1 MKRKLSIIVPVYG
14 AEAYLTNNMK
24 TIIEQLTTDC
34 ELILVDDGSKDS
46 SGKICDELGLLSS
59 QVSVIHKINGGV
71 SSARNAGI
79 QAASGEY
86 ITFVDSDDYVEDNYI
101 RVILEAIHS
110 QDDLI
115 FFGSYLLESDRDEKS
130 LMKPWLSELTDSHSI
145 EIAQKLIFGCKS
157 NEPWD
162 KVFKLKIL
170 KENNLCFPESIN
182 LGEDLIF
189 SLAYLKYVHSVSVLD
204 DPIYCHIFNKN
215 GLGQQQVSIE
225 AMKYH
230 DAVFSKIMSSLNE
243 LEVSKDVMMLSYEMI
258 IQILANYVGKLYKAG
273 YSKEK
278 IYLTISAY
286 PWYENILSH
295 NYSTLKSN
303 LRKVLLLIKQ
313 YRAIS
318 LIFRK

>member
-14 AEAYLTNNMK
+14 AEAYLTKNMK

-46 SGKICDELGLLSS
+46 SGKICDELALLSS

-86 ITFVDSDDYVEDNYI
+86 ITFVDSDDFVEDCYV
-101 RVILEAIHS
+101 RVILDAIHS
-110 QDDLI
+110 QNDLI
-115 FFGSYLLESDRDEKS
+115 FFGSYLLEKGEDKKS

-145 EIAQKLIFGCKS
+145 EIAQKLVFGCKS

-170 KENNLCFPESIN
+170 KENNLYFPENIN
-182 LGEDLIF
+182 LGEDLMF
-189 SLAYLKYVHSVSVLD
+189 SLEYLKYVHSVSVLD

-215 GLGQQQVSIE
+215 GLGQQQAGIE

-230 DAVFSKIMSSLNE
+230 DAVFSKIISSLNE
-243 LEVSKDVMMLSYEMI
+243 LEVSNNVVMLSYEMI

-278 IYLTISAY
+278 IYVTISAY
-286 PWYENILSH
+286 PWYEKILSH
-295 NYSTLKSN
+295 KYSTVKSN
-303 LRKVLLLIKQ
+303 LRKVLLSIRK
-313 YRAIS
+313 YWAIS